1 MSKGLPRTLIEET
14 LLPTPGQL
22 HHVELYVSNLERSS
36 EFWGWFLES
45 LGYQLF
51 QSWEKGRS
59 WKLGET
65 YIVIVQVEE
74 RFADAPYHRCHV
86 GLNHLAFH
94 ADSRAQ
100 VDTILEQLKGRG
112 ITILYPDRHPHNS
125 NPYAIFFEDPDRI
138 KVELVAPE

>member
-1 MSKGLPRTLIEET
+1 MPL
-14 LLPTPGQL
+14 PGQL
-22 HHVELYVSNLERSS
+22 HHVELYVSNLQRS
-36 EFWGWFLES
+36 EAFWGWFLES

-65 YIVIVQVEE
+65 YIVFVQVEE
-74 RFADAPYHRCHV
+74 RFTYPSYHRCRV

-94 ADSRAQ
+94 AESREQ
-100 VDTILEQLKGRG
+100 VDDLLEQLKARG
-112 ITILYPDRHPHNS
+112 ITILYSDLHPHNS